1 MAIGSEQLAF
11 DQAKRAQQLHHDGQ
25 GLVDHRVTDAVAAV
39 TEIILAGDDVVE
51 PGQVPGAT
59 ALVGLL
65 EIVTEAGIVDVL
77 IHVGGHFEHDEAG
90 RVVAGAASGPI
101 MRRAERAGE
110 AKVNRGADEPTQ
122 ATFDIACGRQRERMR
137 RELIV
142 REPPAGGLGER
153 GRKGL
158 AVVLV
163 ESGSM
168 AHKGVKVQGRE
179 LLAGKR
185 YAVSAHSS
193 SSSQRGQG

>member
-1 MAIGSEQLAF
+1 
-11 DQAKRAQQLHHDGQ
+11 
-25 GLVDHRVTDAVAAV
+25 VDHCVTDAVAEV

-51 PGQVPGAT
+51 TGQVPVAT

-77 IHVGGHFEHDEAG
+77 IHVGGYFEHDEAG
-90 RVVAGAASGPI
+90 WVVAGAASGPI
-101 MRRAERAGE
+101 MRRADRAGE

-122 ATFDIACGRQRERMR
+122 ATFDIACGRQRERTR

-153 GRKGL
+153 CRKGL
-158 AVVLV
+158 ALLLV
-163 ESGSM
+163 EGGSM
-168 AHKGVKVQGRE
+168 AHKGVEVQGRE

-185 YAVSAHSS
+185 YAGSAHSN
-193 SSSQRGQG
+193 SSSQRGYR